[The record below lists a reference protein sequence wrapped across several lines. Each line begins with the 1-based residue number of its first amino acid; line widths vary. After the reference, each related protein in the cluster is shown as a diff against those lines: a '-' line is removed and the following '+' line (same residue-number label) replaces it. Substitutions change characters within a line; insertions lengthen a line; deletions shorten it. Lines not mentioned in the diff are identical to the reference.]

1 MIMPDEASPT
11 EPPTEPLIPPE
22 QQEESACAKAIVSDV
37 LDRSITRY
45 MYGNLVILFLASFYW
60 CTCIFPRLS
69 LGYLECEV

>member
-1 MIMPDEASPT
+1 MQVLVIMPDEASPT

-45 MYGNLVILFLASFYW
+45 MYGNLLF
-60 CTCIFPRLS
+60 
-69 LGYLECEV
+69 